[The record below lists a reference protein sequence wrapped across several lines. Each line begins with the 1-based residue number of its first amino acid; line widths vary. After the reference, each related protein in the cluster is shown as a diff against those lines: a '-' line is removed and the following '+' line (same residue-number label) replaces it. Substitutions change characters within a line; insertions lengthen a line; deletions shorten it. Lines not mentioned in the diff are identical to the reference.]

1 MRCEADVGA
10 NADSGADVVPTG
22 VVIRHTIDDAIDLD
36 SAGVVIRHT
45 IDVDSTGGVI
55 HYAIDAGYD
64 DHNAGVGPNSVS
76 Q

>member
-1 MRCEADVGA
+1 MRCEADA
-10 NADSGADVVPTG
+10 NADSGADVAPAG

-45 IDVDSTGGVI
+45 IDVDSTGAVI
-55 HYAIDAGYD
+55 YYTIDAGYN
-64 DHNAGVGPNSVS
+64 DHNVDVGPNSAS